1 MLPSNIDL
9 TSHGDFGINRV
20 NLNLI
25 PQTPLDYDDD
35 SEDGL
40 FMSTEEYEAILRY
53 EKIFGKKKRHKNE
66 KFDIFP
72 NLRKRYFYEED
83 KEHCIRCG
91 KVIRLPWKN
100 YYGLCEECDGITA
113 KSYLPWDGFITAWM
127 DDKGYNLFNLR

>member
-1 MLPSNIDL
+1 MLPPNIDL
-9 TSHGDFGINRV
+9 TSHGDFGNNRV
-20 NLNLI
+20 NFML

-35 SEDGL
+35 SEDL
-40 FMSTEEYEAILRY
+40 YMSTEEYEAILRY

-66 KFDIFP
+66 KFGIFP

-100 YYGLCEECDGITA
+100 YFGLCGECEGIVA
-113 KSYLPWDGFITAWM
+113 KGDYPWDNSLTTWW

>member
-1 MLPSNIDL
+1 MLPPNIDL
-9 TSHGDFGINRV
+9 TSHGDFGH
-20 NLNLI
+20 NLVNLI
-25 PQTPLDYDDD
+25 PQTPLDYDYD
-35 SEDGL
+35 SE
-40 FMSTEEYEAILRY
+40 
-53 EKIFGKKKRHKNE
+53 NE

-100 YYGLCEECDGITA
+100 YHGLCEECDGIVA
-113 KSYLPWDGFITAWM
+113 KGDYPWDNSPTRWW

>member
-1 MLPSNIDL
+1 MLPPNIDL
-9 TSHGDFGINRV
+9 TSHGDFGHNMV
-20 NLNLI
+20 NLI

-35 SEDGL
+35 SEDNN
-40 FMSTEEYEAILRY
+40 MSTEEYEAILRY
-53 EKIFGKKKRHKNE
+53 EKIFGRKKRHKNE

-91 KVIRLPWKN
+91 KVIRIPWKN
-100 YYGLCEECDGITA
+100 YYGLCEECDGIVA
-113 KSYLPWDGFITAWM
+113 KGDYPWETYQIVWG

>member
-1 MLPSNIDL
+1 MLPPNIDL
-9 TSHGDFGINRV
+9 TSHGDFGH
-20 NLNLI
+20 NLVNLI

-35 SEDGL
+35 SEDNN
-40 FMSTEEYEAILRY
+40 MSTEEYEAILRY
-53 EKIFGKKKRHKNE
+53 EKIFGRKKRHKNE

-91 KVIRLPWKN
+91 KVIRIPWKN

-113 KSYLPWDGFITAWM
+113 KSYLPWDVFLTTSE
-127 DDKGYNLFNLR
+127 DNKGYNLFNLR